1 MRYPLIGAVTGGVT
15 AQLLYLSQ
23 CRHDHDDG
31 CMGGLAPLGLG
42 AVTGAV
48 IGGTVD
54 LIRRA
59 RE

>member
-1 MRYPLIGAVTGGVT
+1 VSLT

-23 CRHDHDDG
+23 CRHDDDDG
-31 CMGGLAPLGLG
+31 CMGSLAPLGLG
-42 AVTGAV
+42 ALTGAV